1 MGPVKREDA
10 GLYMCTAQNQFGQK
24 TEQMTQ
30 VEVLCEYIFRRKT
43 RLIEVGAKC
52 WHLKN

>member
-1 MGPVKREDA
+1 MTEPTEGRRVVGPVKREDA

-30 VEVLCEYIFRRKT
+30 VEVLCKYI
-43 RLIEVGAKC
+43 
-52 WHLKN
+52 